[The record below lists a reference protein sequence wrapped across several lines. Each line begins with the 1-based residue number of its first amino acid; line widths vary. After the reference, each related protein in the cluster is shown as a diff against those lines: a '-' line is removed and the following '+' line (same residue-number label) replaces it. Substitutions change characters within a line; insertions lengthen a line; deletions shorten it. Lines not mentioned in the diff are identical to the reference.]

1 MQPQNKFKEL
11 DTQVFKIAEGVT
23 VKLKFIGNKELKGY
37 QFIGFMDINDKQKG
51 FISERFVSEDVY
63 DTHQL
68 ALANALK
75 QIVDLKQKHGIK
87 DPE

>member
-1 MQPQNKFKEL
+1 MQPQNKYKEL
-11 DTQVFKIAEGVT
+11 DTQVFKIAEGVKVT
-23 VKLKFIGNKELKGY
+23 LKFIGNKELKGY
-37 QFIGFMDINDKQKG
+37 QFIGVMDINDKSKG
-51 FISERFVSEDVY
+51 FVSERFTSEDVF

-75 QIVDLKQKHGIK
+75 QIVELKKKHGIK